1 MLKPRFSAVAEAFS
15 RVVGK
20 GDDRGAALCVYHR
33 GVPVVDIWAGTADVK
48 TRRPWNENT
57 IAPVTGATKELL
69 AVAVL
74 LLVQDGTL
82 SLGTPVYVPNHV
94 RLHRRRGCQRQ
105 AAGGTGVRRSPVTTD
120 PERTG

>member
-33 GVPVVDIWAGTADVK
+33 GVPVVDTWAGTADVK

-57 IAPVTGATKELL
+57 IAPVTGATKGCWPSQCCSWSRTARSAWTHPCTCPTMSGYIEGADANARQL
-69 AVAVL
+69 AA
-74 LLVQDGTL
+74 LVYSAL
-82 SLGTPVYVPNHV
+82 P
-94 RLHRRRGCQRQ
+94 
-105 AAGGTGVRRSPVTTD
+105 
-120 PERTG
+120 